1 MNAKAVVF
9 LAFSLPLVACQRSP
23 STHAFSASG
32 HVEATQVRLASK
44 VSGTL
49 VEVRFQEGETL
60 QAGDVVARLETAQ
73 TQREL
78 EKAKAQR
85 DAAAAELALL
95 EAGAR
100 REEIDEAQA
109 RLAAAQAELAAAHAD
124 VARYRPLAQKG
135 AANRKLLEDAETKA
149 LTAAQQVKGLEAR
162 LQLLQAGARR
172 EEKAAARARLA
183 AAEAQV
189 KVLEQALAD
198 SVIVS
203 PIAGTVI
210 EKLAEPGEFLPAGSP
225 VVVVADLAHPWL
237 EVYVDEPHLSQLRL
251 GQTTKVKVD
260 GRTDTFEGV
269 VSFIAP
275 QPEFTPKNVQTP
287 DERAKL
293 VFKVKVALENP
304 HGVFKPGM
312 PADALFLGP

>member
-1 MNAKAVVF
+1 MKAKLLFFIPFWVPL
-9 LAFSLPLVACQRSP
+9 LACHRASSP
-23 STHAFSASG
+23 TGFSASG

-44 VSGTL
+44 VSGSL
-49 VEVRFQEGETL
+49 LEVRFQEGEIL
-60 QAGDVVARLETAQ
+60 QAGEVVARLDTAQ
-73 TQREL
+73 LEREL

-100 REEIDEAQA
+100 REEIAEAQA
-109 RLAAAQAELAAAHAD
+109 RLAAAQAELAAAQAD
-124 VARYRPLAQKG
+124 VARYQPLAQKG

-149 LTAAQQVKGLEAR
+149 LTASQQVAALEAR
-162 LQLLQAGARR
+162 LALLRAGARS

-189 KVLEQALAD
+189 KVLQQVLAD

-203 PIAGTVI
+203 PLAGTVI
-210 EKLAEPGEFLPAGSP
+210 DRLAEPGEFLPAGTP
-225 VVVVADLAHPWL
+225 VLVVADLVHPWL
-237 EVYVDEPHLSQLRL
+237 EVYVDEPHLAHLRL
-251 GQTTKVKVD
+251 GQPVKVKVD
-260 GRTDTFEGV
+260 GRPEDFAGV
-269 VSFIAP
+269 VSFVAP

-304 HGVFKPGM
+304 GGVFKPGM
-312 PADALFLGP
+312 PADAYFLLP

>member
-1 MNAKAVVF
+1 MNARAVVF
-9 LAFSLPLVACQRSP
+9 LALSLPLLACQRSP
-23 STHAFSASG
+23 SSSGFSASG

-49 VEVRFQEGETL
+49 LEVRFQEGETL
-60 QAGDVVARLETAQ
+60 NAGDVMARLDTAQ
-73 TQREL
+73 LQREL

-100 REEIDEAQA
+100 AEEIAEAQA
-109 RLAAAQAELAAAHAD
+109 RLKAAQAELAAAQAD
-124 VARYRPLAQKG
+124 VARYQPLAQKG

-149 LTAAQQVKGLEAR
+149 LTAAQQVKALEAR
-162 LQLLQAGARR
+162 LQLLQAGARS

-189 KVLEQALAD
+189 KVLEQVLAD

-210 EKLAEPGEFLPAGSP
+210 EKLAEPGEFLPAGTP
-225 VVVVADLAHPWL
+225 VVVVADLTHPWL
-237 EVYVDEPHLSQLRL
+237 EVYVDEPHLAHLRL
-251 GQTTKVKVD
+251 GQTVKVKVD
-260 GRTDTFEGV
+260 GRTETFEGV

-304 HGVFKPGM
+304 NGVFKPGM
-312 PADALFLGP
+312 PADALFSAP

>member
-1 MNAKAVVF
+1 MKIRH
-9 LAFSLPLVACQRSP
+9 LALVALFVPLVACNRSP
-23 STHAFSASG
+23 SSGEFHASG
-32 HVEATQVRLASK
+32 HVEATQVRLAGK

-49 VEVRFQEGETL
+49 LEVYFQEGETL
-60 QAGDVVARLETAQ
+60 NAGDVVARLDTAQ
-73 TQREL
+73 LQREL
-78 EKAKAQR
+78 EKAKAQK

-100 REEIDEAQA
+100 REEIAEAQA
-109 RLAAAQAELAAAHAD
+109 RLKAAQAELAAAQVD
-124 VARYRPLAQKG
+124 VARYQPLAQKG

-149 LTAAQQVKGLEAR
+149 LTAAQQVKALEAR
-162 LQLLQAGARR
+162 LQLLQAGARS

-189 KVLEQALAD
+189 KVLEQVLAD

-210 EKLAEPGEFLPAGSP
+210 EKLAEPGEFLPAGTP
-225 VVVVADLAHPWL
+225 VVVVADLTHPWL
-237 EVYVDEPHLSQLRL
+237 EVYLDEPHLAHLRL
-251 GQTTKVKVD
+251 GQTVKVKVD
-260 GRTDTFEGV
+260 GRTDTFEGA

-304 HGVFKPGM
+304 NGIFKPGM
-312 PADALFLGP
+312 PADAFFSAP

>member
-1 MNAKAVVF
+1 MRLKP
-9 LAFSLPLVACQRSP
+9 LAFVAAFVPLVACHRSP
-23 STHAFSASG
+23 SPGEIHASG

-49 VEVRFQEGETL
+49 LEVRFQEGQILE
-60 QAGDVVARLETAQ
+60 AGDVVARLDTAQ
-73 TQREL
+73 LEREL

-100 REEIDEAQA
+100 PEEIAEAEA
-109 RLAAAQAELAAAHAD
+109 RLAAAQAELAAAQAD
-124 VARYRPLAQKG
+124 VARYQPLAQKG

-149 LTAAQQVKGLEAR
+149 LTATQQVAALRAR

-183 AAEAQV
+183 AFEAQV
-189 KVLEQALAD
+189 KVLEQVLAD
-198 SVIVS
+198 SVVVS
-203 PIAGTVI
+203 PLSGTVI
-210 EKLAEPGEFLPAGSP
+210 ERLAEPGEFLPAGTP

-237 EVYVDEPHLSQLRL
+237 EVYVDEPHLAHIRL
-251 GQTTKVKVD
+251 GQPVKVTVD
-260 GRTDTFEGV
+260 GRADAFAGYV
-269 VSFIAP
+269 LFVAP
-275 QPEFTPKNVQTP
+275 QAEFTPKNVQTP
-287 DERAKL
+287 DERAQL

-304 HGVFKPGM
+304 GGVFKPGM
-312 PADALFLGP
+312 PADAFFLGP